1 MQSSVATQGS
11 SVVTNGNVFVGGER
25 RSWQDID
32 RALRSIAKR
41 RGALD
46 AEEAVLLCSVVRR
59 EIWRQLGKASLLEYL
74 EDVLGYGPK
83 AAHERVRVALALDEL
98 PLLAEA
104 LATGEQSYSA
114 IKELTRIATAKTQAE
129 WIAAAR
135 GKNVRQIEELVAGRR
150 RGDKPTDAP
159 VPDLK
164 PRVVRFEITTATH
177 ARLRHVQQVLADET
191 GGELDD
197 DTLIAAMC
205 DAILDG
211 NASADDGGRARYQIL
226 TTVCTGC
233 KQAWQHGGGRDLP
246 VSATD
251 LAIAECDAQRIGSDR
266 EPGTAVQDVTPKV
279 RRFVTNRD
287 RRHCTVPGCRAA
299 RHIDVHH
306 IVPRYLGGGH
316 EPENLTLLLCSG
328 HHRALHEG
336 YLIITGR
343 APELEFEWTNGVIEA
358 DAVDVALTSV
368 AAHGDGGKATGVAA
382 RGDNC
387 EGSGADSLGVGADNT
402 GAADGAARGDSDAD
416 RLPSPHV
423 GREACCTEV
432 DRGPAPHPTTKSLE
446 PSNYEWTVKKTEVTA
461 AMKQMGFAR
470 DEARALVEQ
479 AAAPLPRS
487 TSREDLLRK
496 ALQIYR
502 RSPAGACLSR

>member
-1 MQSSVATQGS
+1 MQSSV
-11 SVVTNGNVFVGGER
+11 VTKGNVFVGGER
-25 RSWQDID
+25 SSWQDID

-46 AEEAVLLCSVVRR
+46 AEEAVLLCAVVRR

-74 EDVLGYGPK
+74 EAVLGYGPK

-98 PLLAEA
+98 PMLAEA

-129 WIAAAR
+129 WLDAAR

-164 PRVVRFEITTATH
+164 PQVVRFEITTATH
-177 ARLRHVQQVLADET
+177 ARLRHVQQVLAEET
-191 GGELDD
+191 GGQLDD

-211 NASADDGGRARYQIL
+211 NASADDDGRARYQIL
-226 TTVCTGC
+226 TTVCEGC
-233 KQAWQHGGGRDLP
+233 GQAWQHGGGRDIP

-251 LAIAECDAQRIGSDR
+251 FAIADCDAQRIGSDR
-266 EPGTAVQDVTPKV
+266 EPGTAVQDVAPKV

-287 RRHCTVPGCRAA
+287 RRRCTVPGCRAA

-306 IVPRYLGGGH
+306 IVPRHLGGGH
-316 EPENLTLLLCSG
+316 EPENLTLLCSG
-328 HHRALHEG
+328 HHRALHDG
-336 YLIITGR
+336 HLIITGA
-343 APELEFEWTNGVIEA
+343 APNLTVVWKNGVI
-358 DAVDVALTSV
+358 
-368 AAHGDGGKATGVAA
+368 
-382 RGDNC
+382 
-387 EGSGADSLGVGADNT
+387 
-402 GAADGAARGDSDAD
+402 DAD
-416 RLPSPHV
+416 PADVDSTDHADVGVVVQRVTVDEAANAALDTGHRRTPHV
-423 GREACCTEV
+423 GLDACCTEA
-432 DRGPAPHPTTKSLE
+432 DRVPVTRVTAKSVE
-446 PSNYEWTVKKTEVTA
+446 PSNYEWTVKKTEVIA
-461 AMKQMGFAR
+461 AMKQLGFPK
-470 DEARALVEQ
+470 DEARAFVEQ
-479 AAAPLPRS
+479 AAVQLQRGA
-487 TSREDLLRK
+487 SREDLLRR

-502 RSPAGACLSR
+502 RSPAGASLAR

>member
-1 MQSSVATQGS
+1 MQSNVATQGS
-11 SVVTNGNVFVGGER
+11 SVVTKGNVFVGGGR

-41 RGALD
+41 RCALD

-164 PRVVRFEITTATH
+164 PQIVRFEITTATH
-177 ARLRHVQQVLADET
+177 ARLRHVQQVLAEET
-191 GGELDD
+191 GGQVDD

-233 KQAWQHGGGRDLP
+233 NQAWQHGGGRDLP
-246 VSATD
+246 VSTTD
-251 LAIAECDAQRIGSDR
+251 HAIAECDAQRVGSDR

-287 RRHCTVPGCRAA
+287 RTRCTVPGCRAA

-316 EPENLTLLLCSG
+316 GPENLTLLCSG
-328 HHRALHEG
+328 HHRSLHEG

-343 APELEFEWTNGVIEA
+343 APELKFEWTKGVIDA
-358 DAVDVALTSV
+358 DAVDVDTTDTPDLSAGVQRVAVHEATNAAL
-368 AAHGDGGKATGVAA
+368 DTGH
-382 RGDNC
+382 RR
-387 EGSGADSLGVGADNT
+387 T
-402 GAADGAARGDSDAD
+402 
-416 RLPSPHV
+416 PHV
-423 GREACCTEV
+423 GLDACCTEV
-432 DRGPAPHPTTKSLE
+432 ERVPALHMTTKAVE
-446 PSNYEWTVKKTEVTA
+446 PSNYEWTVKKTEVIA
-461 AMKQMGFAR
+461 ALKQMGFAK
-470 DEARALVEQ
+470 DEARAFVEQ
-479 AAAPLPRS
+479 AAAQLQRRA
-487 TSREDLLRK
+487 TREDLLRK

>member
-1 MQSSVATQGS
+1 MATQGS
-11 SVVTNGNVFVGGER
+11 SVVTKANVFVGGER

-41 RGALD
+41 RCALD

-74 EDVLGYGPK
+74 EEVLGYGPK

-98 PLLAEA
+98 PVLAEA
-104 LATGEQSYSA
+104 LVTGEQSYSA

-129 WIAAAR
+129 WIDAAR

-164 PRVVRFEITTATH
+164 PQIVRFEITTATH

-191 GGELDD
+191 RGQLDD

-211 NASADDGGRARYQIL
+211 NASGDDGGRARYQIL
-226 TTVCTGC
+226 TTLCTGC

-251 LAIAECDAQRIGSDR
+251 LAIAECDAQRMGSDR

-287 RRHCTVPGCRAA
+287 RRRCTVPGCRAA

-306 IVPRYLGGGH
+306 IRPRYLGGGH
-316 EPENLTLLLCSG
+316 EPDNLTLLCSG

-336 YLIITGR
+336 HLIITGR
-343 APELEFEWTNGVIEA
+343 APDLKFVWTSGAIEA
-358 DAVDVALTSV
+358 DAVDVDT
-368 AAHGDGGKATGVAA
+368 TGVAA
-382 RGDNC
+382 VGVDG
-387 EGSGADSLGVGADNT
+387 EDGGAELGVN
-402 GAADGAARGDSDAD
+402 

-423 GREACCTEV
+423 G
-432 DRGPAPHPTTKSLE
+432 PTMPSSE
-446 PSNYEWTVKKTEVTA
+446 PSNYDWTVKKTQVLV
-461 AMKQMGFAR
+461 AMRQLGFSK

-479 AAAPLPRS
+479 ALAELPRS
-487 TSREDLLRK
+487 ASREDMVRRALR
-496 ALQIYR
+496 IYKH
-502 RSPAGACLSR
+502 SVAGACLR